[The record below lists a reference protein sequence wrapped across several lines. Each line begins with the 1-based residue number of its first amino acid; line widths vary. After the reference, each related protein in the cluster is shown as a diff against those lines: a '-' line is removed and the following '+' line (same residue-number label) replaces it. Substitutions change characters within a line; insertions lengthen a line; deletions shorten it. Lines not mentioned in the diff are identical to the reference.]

1 VSSAINGGLAWVML
15 RAARHHRSI
24 ALEADGRHLIT
35 DVWTSV
41 GVVLGI
47 AAVWLTGWL
56 WLDAV
61 VAIAMALNILR
72 EGFKL
77 LWRSSQ
83 GLMDEAIEPEAMA
96 QVHQTLAKFA
106 QPTVRFDHLSSRRSG
121 QRNFLYMHM
130 HMPPD
135 WSLRRAAA
143 LRGEVEQALMAEVP
157 GLRATIELLPSDVEA
172 HIDDHVDQIEKAKP

>member
-1 VSSAINGGLAWVML
+1 
-15 RAARHHRSI
+15 
-24 ALEADGRHLIT
+24 
-35 DVWTSV
+35 
-41 GVVLGI
+41 
-47 AAVWLTGWL
+47 
-56 WLDAV
+56 
-61 VAIAMALNILR
+61 
-72 EGFKL
+72 
-77 LWRSSQ
+77 
-83 GLMDEAIEPEAMA
+83 MDEAIEPEAMA

-121 QRNFLYMHM
+121 QRNFLYLHM